1 VTNRGRVDRAIWVR
15 LVIAVVLLVY
25 AVIIS
30 LSHFIALPLFL
41 GGVMALI
48 GWLFL
53 PGLYLWARL
62 RRIDMSRAAQPSV
75 NDLLRPLAL
84 TVAFGACAAVTLVL
98 AIGWDVPNFCHG
110 PVPVNCFRG
119 YQWSTDTGRYYHT
132 TADGTRAEISQQTYV
147 QEVGFDMRSAA
158 SFGVYAMCLAWL
170 AAGVLRAPS
179 QPRKGLR
186 PGQQVY

>member
-1 VTNRGRVDRAIWVR
+1 VDRAIWVR
-15 LVIAVVLLVY
+15 IVIGVVLLVY

-30 LSHFIALPLFL
+30 LSHFLAPPLFL
-41 GGVMALI
+41 GSLMAVI

-98 AIGWDVPNFCHG
+98 AIGWDVPSVCHG
-110 PVPVNCFRG
+110 PVPLNCFRG
-119 YQWSTDTGRYYHT
+119 YQWATEAGRYYHT

-147 QEVGFDMRSAA
+147 QEVGFDMRSTA
-158 SFGVYAMCLAWL
+158 SFGVYAMCLAFL
-170 AAGVLRAPS
+170 AGGALRAPS
-179 QPRKGLR
+179 QPRKGPR
-186 PGQQVY
+186 PGQQVH